1 MRLFK
6 INTNNVLTPVKEAK
20 IAKEKS
26 LQELTE
32 KNMYWQIEHN
42 SSLASVKNIAPK
54 NTTIGKVPPVI
65 CLE

>member
-32 KNMYWQIEHN
+32 KNN
-42 SSLASVKNIAPK
+42 VLAD
-54 NTTIGKVPPVI
+54 
-65 CLE
+65 